1 MTVCLCQA
9 GDDQPVDVFPVPSDR
24 LPSSATWRAR
34 AHLSELAACAVRFRD
49 EMSAH
54 DVAAHVEEILD
65 LLGWDRFDLGSMKRG
80 VREGGE
86 VARVELRIAERARV
100 AILVRAPNAF
110 LSAHDALQWRRREA
124 AEDVVLTDGAQW
136 MILRP
141 ETKQPAF
148 QQIGVDDPL
157 ALSGLVRSL
166 QRPYQLRRLLLGGT
180 AGDEK
185 GHVLDAELGEFLHD
199 PSVAQAMA
207 ERLAKAGLR
216 LAPGDVAASVQ
227 LRLEARSNLTEPP
240 AAARQGQQESE
251 IAQLDGAK
259 SLPREAQYPFWPE
272 GATHK
277 LGGRGY
283 ASFIRFDPE
292 TERATILPGSV
303 MRARTG
309 RSFPQ
314 YHRRLRDDAIAVGL
328 IRAEGDR
335 LQVVAELTLETLT
348 TAATFVSGVVN
359 SGWRAWRDPD
369 GNRISRDS
377 LSKSQHDAAK
387 KG

>member
-216 LAPGDVAASVQ
+216 LALVGASRQRGSMSGRVQ
-227 LRLEARSNLTEPP
+227 RRGPRRLAG
-240 AAARQGQQESE
+240 AARAG
-251 IAQLDGAK
+251 GA
-259 SLPREAQYPFWPE
+259 
-272 GATHK
+272 
-277 LGGRGY
+277 
-283 ASFIRFDPE
+283 
-292 TERATILPGSV
+292 LPGSWCSARRSTATGPPWPY
-303 MRARTG
+303 RAI
-309 RSFPQ
+309 
-314 YHRRLRDDAIAVGL
+314 LAIYAVAGCHT
-328 IRAEGDR
+328 RA
-335 LQVVAELTLETLT
+335 
-348 TAATFVSGVVN
+348 S
-359 SGWRAWRDPD
+359 
-369 GNRISRDS
+369 
-377 LSKSQHDAAK
+377 
-387 KG
+387 